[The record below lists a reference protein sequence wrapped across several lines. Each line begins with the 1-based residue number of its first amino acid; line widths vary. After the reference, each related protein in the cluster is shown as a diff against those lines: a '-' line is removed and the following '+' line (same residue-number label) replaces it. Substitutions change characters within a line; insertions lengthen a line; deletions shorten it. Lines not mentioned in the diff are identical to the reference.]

1 MTVFHGQCN
10 DSGSTVAKGQTL
22 HDTQDTD
29 AVESPDGC
37 PELFAEAETFMGAC
51 PVVTESGEPAD
62 GKSDQEDDNSTLQY
76 LQGGCMTELE
86 VVLLQG
92 DIGRDTHDE
101 HEEGEDEVGGG
112 EAIPLSV
119 AQGGIYM
126 SPSAGVVHHNH
137 ARNGDT
143 AKDVEGKNALVCL
156 SLTVHCNKC
165 VKLLVISY
173 QLLQLS
179 RSSCIGLRDRR

>member
-1 MTVFHGQCN
+1 MCGGEDGTIHYGEDIGFVVSKSVATHQQDEVAYQQCGNEIRDVTVFHGQRN
-10 DSGSTVAKGQTL
+10 NSGSTVAKGQAL

-76 LQGGCMTELE
+76 LHGGCMTELE
-86 VVLLQG
+86 IVLLQG

-112 EAIPLSV
+112 EAIPLGV
-119 AQGGIYM
+119 A
-126 SPSAGVVHHNH
+126 
-137 ARNGDT
+137 
-143 AKDVEGKNALVCL
+143 
-156 SLTVHCNKC
+156 
-165 VKLLVISY
+165 
-173 QLLQLS
+173 
-179 RSSCIGLRDRR
+179 

>member
-10 DSGSTVAKGQTL
+10 DSGSTVTKGQTL

-62 GKSDQEDDNSTLQY
+62 GKSDQEDDNSTFQY
-76 LQGGCMTELE
+76 LHGGCMTELE
-86 VVLLQG
+86 IVFLQG

-112 EAIPLSV
+112 EAIPFGV
-119 AQGGIYM
+119 A
-126 SPSAGVVHHNH
+126 
-137 ARNGDT
+137 
-143 AKDVEGKNALVCL
+143 
-156 SLTVHCNKC
+156 
-165 VKLLVISY
+165 
-173 QLLQLS
+173 
-179 RSSCIGLRDRR
+179 